1 MADFNP
7 PTSMDFSMG
16 STEQKMA
23 MSLDDI
29 IKHTKKEKGKMQ
41 RAAIKNGN
49 RKLNGPGAKADL
61 QKSVASRSSSIRQA
75 RILWLPVLSVQKI
88 IIVKGTRT

>member
-23 MSLDDI
+23 MSLG
-29 IKHTKKEKGKMQ
+29 KHFP
-41 RAAIKNGN
+41 
-49 RKLNGPGAKADL
+49 LLFPG
-61 QKSVASRSSSIRQA
+61 SVGMKRGRFVRFSSQ
-75 RILWLPVLSVQKI
+75 
-88 IIVKGTRT
+88 